1 MKITG
6 RLTCDGVWPLTWPRN
21 REVTRT

>member
-6 RLTCDGVWPLTWPRN
+6 GLTCDEVWPLTWPRN